1 MFWVL
6 GRGEHDLN
14 TSTLIARL
22 QLDSRHKYQNSHL
35 RHTNPY
41 WKCTLIA
48 DTATGF
54 VNDSLDLPP
63 LPLQTQPQLN
73 PSINSS
79 TTPSLH
85 LPNPNNQTLSR
96 FCAIYLP
103 NCSRIPTCA
112 SYQLKLNR
120 SCELQQHKPQSCVL
134 VNSRPRIL
142 AATSI
147 TQSLTVINIR

>member
-1 MFWVL
+1 MIVCKLLCGVGAEFVALIMFWVL

-54 VNDSLDLPP
+54 VNDSLDLPHFLSKHNLNSTQVSTHRQLHHFIFQIQIIKHSP
-63 LPLQTQPQLN
+63 DSVLFISPTAVAYLPALP
-73 PSINSS
+73 INSNS
-79 TTPSLH
+79 IAAANFSNT
-85 LPNPNNQTLSR
+85 
-96 FCAIYLP
+96 
-103 NCSRIPTCA
+103 
-112 SYQLKLNR
+112 NR
-120 SCELQQHKPQSCVL
+120 NHVSW
-134 VNSRPRIL
+134 
-142 AATSI
+142 
-147 TQSLTVINIR
+147 